1 MLIVG
6 GEQAL
11 LEQYNRQKTDIQDLV
26 GLLDEND
33 RTALLRKT
41 IHSMIVQD
49 IYMRDVTAIIY
60 KNRIMNYEIFKW
72 LSN

>member
-60 KNRIMNYEIFKW
+60 KNRISSENDFE
-72 LSN
+72 LC